1 MSELKAIG
9 SEKLTGQN
17 KLSRIMEIARF
28 NEVIPSKINE
38 TSNSEYSISLS
49 DGYKYEIVKERQ
61 GYIIKK
67 NINES
72 EADYIEPMKNR
83 KYYSSYSQ
91 ALKRLNLLTKE
102 VNRINE
108 QEEETSL
115 FGEQKKFTLKLP
127 TSAPAPEVA
136 AAPPAEP
143 PAVPSPELPP
153 SPDMGADTG
162 MSADMGMGADM
173 GGEDVNVDM
182 NADMGGEDVNV
193 DVNDDMAVDAGS
205 EDSEEQVTFKT
216 IQKLTGKLTQ
226 KIRTLDNQDGM
237 TSEDIK
243 YVINMVL
250 SSLELSTLSEEDKED
265 IISKF
270 DEDSE
275 DLGGDDMGGE
285 DMTDDSE
292 VEDIQT
298 DMDVPVEG
306 GDGSE
311 MTEYGN
317 GAIMDSIFKE
327 SKVDKVISKYFEVT
341 KQEIRESADKKA
353 QKQIKIKSDVK
364 KKMGS
369 VIKLTETIEQELAAK
384 KFLEKNSNYN
394 FIGITNKKN
403 LVFEN
408 NGKQKRISTEGIV
421 I

>member
-127 TSAPAPEVA
+127 TPAPAPEVA

-153 SPDMGADTG
+153 SPDMGADT
-162 MSADMGMGADM
+162 GMGADM

-298 DMDVPVEG
+298 DMDVSVEG

-408 NGKQKRISTEGIV
+408 NGRQKRISTEGIV

>member
-127 TSAPAPEVA
+127 TPAPAPEVA

-153 SPDMGADTG
+153 SPDMGADMS

-182 NADMGGEDVNV
+182 NADMGGEAVNV

-226 KIRTLDNQDGM
+226 KIRTLDNEDGM

-408 NGKQKRISTEGIV
+408 NGRQKRISTEGIV

>member
-1 MSELKAIG
+1 MSDLKAIG

-28 NEVIPSKINE
+28 NEVIPSKVNE
-38 TSNSEYSISLS
+38 TSNSEYTISLA

-102 VNRINE
+102 VNRLTENE
-108 QEEETSL
+108 EGTSL

-127 TSAPAPEVA
+127 TPAPAPEVA
-136 AAPPAEP
+136 AAPPAAP
-143 PAVPSPELPP
+143 PSVPSPELPP
-153 SPDMGADTG
+153 SPDMGAD
-162 MSADMGMGADM
+162 MGADM

-193 DVNDDMAVDAGS
+193 DMNADMSADAES
-205 EDSEEQVTFKT
+205 EDTEEQVTFKT

-226 KIRTLDNQDGM
+226 KIRTLDNEEGM
-237 TSEDIK
+237 TSENIK

-250 SSLELSTLSEEDKED
+250 SSLDLKSLSEEDKDD
-265 IISKF
+265 IMSKF
-270 DEDSE
+270 DEAE
-275 DLGGDDMGGE
+275 EREEGGDDMGGE

-292 VEDIQT
+292 VEDIQA
-298 DMDVPVEG
+298 DMDVPIEG
-306 GDGSE
+306 AE
-311 MTEYGN
+311 MAEYGN

-341 KQEIRESADKKA
+341 KQEIRESANKNA

-364 KKMGS
+364 KKMDS